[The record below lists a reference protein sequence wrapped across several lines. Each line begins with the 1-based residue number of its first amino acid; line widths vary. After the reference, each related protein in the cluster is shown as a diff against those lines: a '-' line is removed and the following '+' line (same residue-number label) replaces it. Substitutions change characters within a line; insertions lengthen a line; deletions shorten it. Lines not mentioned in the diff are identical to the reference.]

1 LLEASVNLRT
11 ASIRVAALVVAVA
24 AGSRALASANVLLNS
39 TFDSNVNGWF
49 PFDGG
54 AVVAYTTTN
63 ADGAHPAGSAL
74 VSKIGGASDYGFQC
88 VSVTAGTS
96 YVFSGDVFL
105 RAGSNT
111 DERALLGVQFY
122 SGASCTLP
130 LAGYTS
136 DAVTVHVTW
145 SRRSNVVTAPA
156 GATTAAFQLIV
167 SATTIQEAQFD
178 NVNFAPLMRGD
189 ANGDGTEDVAD
200 VFYMINY
207 LFASGPPPLFP

>member
-1 LLEASVNLRT
+1 MNPRT
-11 ASIRVAALVVAVA
+11 ASLRVVALVVAA
-24 AGSRALASANVLLNS
+24 AAASRAAASANVLLNS

-49 PFDGG
+49 AFDGG
-54 AVVAYTTTN
+54 VVVAYTATN
-63 ADGAHPAGSAL
+63 ADGGHPAGSAL
-74 VSKIGGASDYGFQC
+74 VSKIGGSSDYGFQC
-88 VSVTAGTS
+88 VSVTGGES

-111 DERALLGVQFY
+111 DEKALLGVQFY
-122 SGASCTLP
+122 SGASCTSP

-136 DAVTVHVTW
+136 DPVTTHVMW
-145 SRRSNVVTAPA
+145 SHRSNVVTAPA

-178 NVNFAPLMRGD
+178 NVNFAPLLRGD
-189 ANGDGTEDVAD
+189 ANGDGNVDVAD